1 MRPASPLLTSMP
13 GMRVLDAHVCIGC
26 RHLPALK
33 VYHQLTL
40 TGIEGAMLV
49 AGPETLDL
57 PYSYP
62 GTAEVADCWRHPRY
76 LTRRGN
82 FHSQKCSHPWLA
94 PIPATPTHLGCVSRS
109 HQLPPCDDLDP
120 NDAVLMLADGNQCL
134 TQCLR
139 KRIDL
144 SSHTGKVTGAQP
156 RVLTRLLPLRTFPSK
171 ASRSMSRR
179 EMLGVTVLGS
189 RRVVSTGRLA
199 IWGAV
204 QSRWFR

>member
-1 MRPASPLLTSMP
+1 MP
-13 GMRVLDAHVCIGC
+13 GMRVLDAHVYIGC

-33 VYHQLTL
+33 VHHQLTL
-40 TGIEGAMLV
+40 AGIEGAMLIT
-49 AGPETLDL
+49 GPETLDL

-62 GTAEVADCWRHPRY
+62 GAAEVADCWRHPRY

-109 HQLPPCDDLDP
+109 HQLRPYDNLDLIDDI
-120 NDAVLMLADGNQCL
+120 LMLADGNESL
-134 TQCLR
+134 TQCPR
-139 KRIDL
+139 ERIVL
-144 SSHTGKVTGAQP
+144 SSHTGGVTGARP
-156 RVLTRLLPLRTFPSK
+156 RILRRLLPLRTFLTRHLK
-171 ASRSMSRR
+171 ICQG
-179 EMLGVTVLGS
+179 EMLRLRVLGG
-189 RRVVSTGRLA
+189 RRMVSTGRLA